1 MSFPLDPLDPVG
13 ALYSS
18 QQPAQQ
24 QQGHGQGDGY
34 ALAQQGYYAQQPQQQ
49 MIPPIHHGHSHPHSH
64 AHSPYA
70 LPPLNQYA
78 PPLHQQQQQQQ
89 QPHAPPQHRLA
100 YAPQL
105 PHPPQRPA
113 SASEAAFGAGGG
125 GSTSSRGATPAMGLT
140 TNAPLAR
147 SAAGSVG
154 PQTPASGHA
163 GLPQPQAQA
172 SPSTPGAQ
180 GQQGH
185 LLPKARSAMAC
196 SLCRKQKMKC
206 EGPDKA
212 PCRRCRAA
220 GVDCVFE
227 APPAAPPRPR
237 GTGVTEAWVESR
249 FSQFEQRL
257 ASLEQET
264 SSSRALVPSNGS
276 SAPSSSSIS
285 PQIVTDHDRRIATL
299 EAQLYAL
306 QLTVQ
311 RQQLAQNQQP
321 QQQGMYGAP
330 QQQAFP
336 TFPANGTGGYGG
348 GLKHEASDGD
358 LHRGKRWKGDL
369 QGTIAEPGTEE
380 KDFIARGL
388 VSEEEAQMCFESY
401 HLTFAPQGLSNSPSD
416 VPHLSFDET
425 RRRSPFFLCVVV
437 SIGARALSRFD
448 TFHATYREAMR
459 LARLCFIPTAFFGE
473 SNPHVHT
480 IPPGADIAPS
490 SSNAEDFLF
499 PTFSNTAKTSP
510 VSANGAPDPNSMLE
524 PRLSTLSLKAL
535 FLLGLYHS
543 LPELLAHSW
552 MAGWRYLWP
561 SAVLDFERLSEE
573 EKRGPVGRRLINVS
587 RVGFIGWLWVSH
599 YTYVRG
605 QAGYITTGMDIMRH
619 RLDVLAGSVYAE
631 QPTDSVIR
639 TNMEGNFILLKVYG
653 KLCPAARLS
662 YPTVD
667 EVFEVVKDAMRDLDE
682 WNKRNSAHM
691 QEITSWGDSPDLKS
705 IVPFHHTRQW
715 LLMYIFRDFAADKL
729 DLSDP
734 QTREF
739 ARMAVE
745 SALVILRWGV
755 ESRVWMPFSVIG
767 GYVHNVNVPCALFV
781 LSTCTRLYPFDTDYS
796 LLRPL
801 LHRLNKQ
808 CDATISGPAA
818 TPREIARAK
827 KTKLDVQELD
837 RWAFERGGEDDWAA
851 SGGGGGGGG
860 AASSSSASAHGS
872 ATGEESAGLFGHEV
886 TASLES
892 LRMELNLWAKP
903 LRAFEEDD

>member
-1 MSFPLDPLDPVG
+1 MSFPLDPLD

-18 QQPAQQ
+18 QQHQPTQHHH
-24 QQGHGQGDGY
+24 HGEAAY
-34 ALAQQGYYAQQPQQQ
+34 ALAAQGYYSQHQPQPAQQ
-49 MIPPIHHGHSHPHSH
+49 MIPPIHSHSH
-64 AHSPYA
+64 YA
-70 LPPLNQYA
+70 LPPLNQVHAQQYPPHLQQQQA
-78 PPLHQQQQQQQ
+78 PPL
-89 QPHAPPQHRLA
+89 APQHRLA
-100 YAPQL
+100 YTPQL
-105 PHPPQRPA
+105 PHPPQRPN
-113 SASEAAFGAGGG
+113 SSGERPYAGG
-125 GSTSSRGATPAMGLT
+125 SSSSRGGTPAMGLT
-140 TNAPLAR
+140 TNAPLPR

-154 PQTPASGHA
+154 PQTPATGHA
-163 GLPQPQAQA
+163 GLPQQQQGQAQA
-172 SPSTPGAQ
+172 SPSTQ
-180 GQQGH
+180 QQQQGH

-196 SLCRKQKMKC
+196 TLCRKQKMKC

-264 SSSRALVPSNGS
+264 SSSRALVPTNNGS
-276 SAPSSSSIS
+276 SSTPSSSSIS

-311 RQQLAQNQQP
+311 RQQLAGGQQP
-321 QQQGMYGAP
+321 RQSAQGMHDAQQQ
-330 QQQAFP
+330 QQPAFP
-336 TFPANGTGGYGG
+336 TFPANGGGAYGPA
-348 GLKHEASDGD
+348 LKHEASDGD

-369 QGTIAEPGTEE
+369 QGTIAEPGTED

-388 VSEEEAQMCFESY
+388 VSDEEAQMCFES
-401 HLTFAPQGLSNSPSD
+401 SPSD

-459 LARLCFIPTAFFGE
+459 LARLCFIPSAFFGE

-510 VSANGAPDPNSMLE
+510 ISANGAPDPNSMLE

-561 SAVLDFERLSEE
+561 SAVLDFEQLSEE
-573 EKRGPVGRRLINVS
+573 EKRGPVGRRLINIS

-605 QAGYITTGMDIMRH
+605 QAGYITTGMDVMRH

-662 YPTVD
+662 YPTVE
-667 EVFEVVKDAMRDLDE
+667 EVFEVVKDAMRDVDE

-691 QEITSWGDSPDLKS
+691 QQITSWGDSPDLKS

-729 DLSDP
+729 DLSDS

-781 LSTCTRLYPFDTDYS
+781 LSTCTRLYPVDTDYS

-851 SGGGGGGGG
+851 PGGGGGG
-860 AASSSSASAHGS
+860 APSSSSASAHGS
-872 ATGEESAGLFGHEV
+872 ATGEDSAGLFGHEV